1 MQVIASP
8 RLDSPPINEIVCGFG
23 FGEMP
28 REVIAFLSRE
38 PQVVDTLRDAGARL
52 QSLFPPANGSLM
64 QIALYREEDS
74 HLEELLVSV
83 PTNTSVDQAM
93 DRLATFDS
101 WWLDQPRA
109 IRRLVTFDIEYL

>member
-1 MQVIASP
+1 MHVMVSP
-8 RLDSPPINEIVCGFG
+8 KLDRPPINEVVCGFG
-23 FGEMP
+23 FGEVP

-38 PQVVDTLRDAGARL
+38 PQVVDTLRDAGTRL
-52 QSLFPPANGSLM
+52 QRLFPAANGALM

-101 WWLDQPRA
+101 WWLEQPRA
-109 IRRLVTFDIEYL
+109 IRRLVTFDIEYV

>member
-1 MQVIASP
+1 MHVMTSP
-8 RLDSPPINEIVCGFG
+8 RLDRPPINEVVCGFG
-23 FGEMP
+23 FGEVP

-38 PQVVDTLRDAGARL
+38 PQVVDTLLDAGTRL

-83 PTNTSVDQAM
+83 PTNTSVNEAM
-93 DRLATFDS
+93 DRLAAFDN

-109 IRRLVTFDIEYL
+109 IRRLITFDIEYL